1 MICRMATETHCCHSH
16 AAEEPGIPPLGRK
29 LKIVGGL
36 FLAVLALSFLPQLEA
51 LNEALLSYLQIV
63 WWAVLLGLVLGGVID
78 YFVPDGFIIRFLG
91 QRRKLTLVYSVL
103 AGFLMT
109 ACSHG
114 ILAIAIQLYKKGASV
129 PAVVT
134 FLLASPWANLP
145 MTILMF
151 GFFGVKALYIVFG
164 AMLIALITGLV
175 FMGLD
180 ALGWI
185 EGPNEAAD
193 PADISWDRLTNFDLG
208 GAAKGTIAGAVS
220 LANMVLWWI
229 LIGILAAAIIG
240 AYVPEHW
247 FMQWLGPDLTGM
259 LVTLLFATV
268 IEVCSEGTSPVA
280 FEIYAKTGA
289 LGNPFIFLMAGVATD
304 YTEIGLLWSNIG
316 KRTALWLPAV
326 TVPQILLLAF
336 LFNQL

>member
-1 MICRMATETHCCHSH
+1 MACETHCCHSE
-16 AAEEPGIPPLGRK
+16 AAEDRGIPPLGRK
-29 LKIVGGL
+29 LKIVGGI
-36 FLAVLALSFLPQLEA
+36 FLAVLLLSFIPALSA
-51 LNEALLSYLQIV
+51 LNESLLEYLKIV

-78 YFVPDGFIIRFLG
+78 YFVPDGFIMRFLG
-91 QRRKLTLVYSVL
+91 QKRKLTLVYAVI

-129 PAVVT
+129 PAVIT

-151 GFFGVKALYIVFG
+151 GFFGFKAFYIVFG
-164 AMLIALITGLV
+164 AMAVALTTGFI
-175 FMGLD
+175 FMLLD
-180 ALGWI
+180 RLGWI
-185 EGPNEAAD
+185 EGSSEAAD
-193 PADISWDRLTNFDLG
+193 PQDVSWDRLKNFEL
-208 GAAKGTIAGAVS
+208 AKASKGTAAGAVS

-240 AYVPEHW
+240 AYLPEHW
-247 FMQWLGPDLTGM
+247 FMKYLGPDLTGM

-268 IEVCSEGTSPVA
+268 IEVCSEGTSPIA
-280 FEIYAKTGA
+280 FEIFAKTGA

-326 TVPQILLLAF
+326 TVPQILLLAY

>member
-1 MICRMATETHCCHSH
+1 MTSESHCCHSD
-16 AAEEPGIPPLGRK
+16 AADQPRIPALGRK
-29 LKIVGGL
+29 LSIVGAL
-36 FLAVLALSFLPQLEA
+36 FIAVLLLSFTAPLQP
-51 LNEALLSYLQIV
+51 LNDSLIDYLQIV
-63 WWAVLLGLVLGGVID
+63 WWAVSLGLLFGGVID

-91 QRRKLTLVYSVL
+91 QRRKLTLIYAVV
-103 AGFLMT
+103 AGFLMS

-129 PAVVT
+129 PAVIT

-151 GFFGVKALYIVFG
+151 GFFGWKAAYIVIG
-164 AMLIALITGLV
+164 AMTIALITGLV
-175 FMGLD
+175 FTLLD
-180 ALGWI
+180 RLGWI
-185 EGPNEAAD
+185 EGSSDTAEAAD
-193 PADISWDRLTNFDLG
+193 VSWTRVTNFDAG
-208 GAAKGTIAGAVS
+208 QSVKGIAAGAVS

-247 FMQWLGPDLTGM
+247 FMQYVGPDVTGM
-259 LVTLLFATV
+259 LVTLLFAT
-268 IEVCSEGTSPVA
+268 ILEVCSEGTSPIA
-280 FEIYAKTGA
+280 FEIFAKTGA

-326 TVPQILLLAF
+326 AVPQILLLAA